1 MKRLYYLTGNLDS
14 TEEISNDIHAAGITD
29 WHFHVI
35 SKDEAGLYRRHIH
48 GATLFQKNEAIRYGE
63 RGALMGLAVALLLT
77 MILMADDSLAAG
89 LSGLGY
95 LAVFGF
101 VTMFGAWAGGLM
113 GLSTENRAI
122 ARFHDDL
129 DAGHNLILIDV
140 RREQEEAISRVM
152 AEKHPEARL
161 VEVGSTL
168 VTPFGMPGGTPA

>member
-63 RGALMGLAVALLLT
+63 RGALTGLAVAVLLT
-77 MILMADDSLAAG
+77 MILMADDSSG
-89 LSGLGY
+89 LGGLGY

-101 VTMFGAWAGGLM
+101 VTMFGAWVGGLL

-122 ARFHDDL
+122 ARFHDEL

-140 RREQEEAISRVM
+140 RREQEEAIRRVM

-168 VTPFGMPGGTPA
+168 VIPFDLPGSTPA

>member
-14 TEEISNDIHAAGITD
+14 AEEISKDLHAAGITD
-29 WHFHVI
+29 WHFHVV

-48 GATLFQKNEAIRYGE
+48 GATLFQKNEAICYGE
-63 RGALMGLAVALLLT
+63 RGALAGLGVAVLLT
-77 MILMADDSLAAG
+77 MLLMADDSTG

-95 LAVFGF
+95 MAIFGF
-101 VTMFGAWAGGLM
+101 VTMFGAWVGGLM

-140 RREQEEAISRVM
+140 RREQEEAIRRVM
-152 AEKHPEARL
+152 AEQHPEARL

-168 VTPFGMPGGTPA
+168 VAPFGMPGSTPA

>member
-1 MKRLYYLTGNLDS
+1 MKRLYYLTANLDS
-14 TEEISNDIHAAGITD
+14 TEEISTDIHAAGVTD

-63 RGALMGLAVALLLT
+63 RGALAGLAVAALLT
-77 MILMADDSLAAG
+77 IVLAG
-89 LSGLGY
+89 DESTDLSGLGY

-101 VTMFGAWAGGLM
+101 VTLFGAWVGGLM
-113 GLSTENRAI
+113 GLSTESRAI

-129 DAGHNLILIDV
+129 DAGRNLILIDV
-140 RREQEEAISRVM
+140 RGDQEEAIGRVM
-152 AEKHPEARL
+152 TEKHPEARL

-168 VTPFGMPGGTPA
+168 VTPFGTPGGTPA